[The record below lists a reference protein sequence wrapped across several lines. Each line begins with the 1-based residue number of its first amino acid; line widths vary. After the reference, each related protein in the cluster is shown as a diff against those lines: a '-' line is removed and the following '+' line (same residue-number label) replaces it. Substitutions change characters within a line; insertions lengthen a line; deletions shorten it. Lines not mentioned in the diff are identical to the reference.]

1 MIKENSILRH
11 VVLFAFKKNA
21 GDGVQEVE
29 KAFCRLPQVIPQIR
43 HFEWGTDVSIEN
55 IQHGFTHCFVLS
67 FASAKDRDEY
77 IVHPEHQAFGQ
88 LAQPYFENVLVV
100 DYWAEHAQSCR

>member
-29 KAFCRLPQVIPQIR
+29 KAFCRLPQGARKAACPSTMRVQ
-43 HFEWGTDVSIEN
+43 
-55 IQHGFTHCFVLS
+55 
-67 FASAKDRDEY
+67 
-77 IVHPEHQAFGQ
+77 
-88 LAQPYFENVLVV
+88 
-100 DYWAEHAQSCR
+100 